1 MAQEQ
6 HRSTARVLDI
16 LEYLA
21 SSKDGGHT
29 LTELAL
35 ALDAPKSS
43 LFPIIHT
50 LLSRKYIQLDRR
62 SGCYY
67 IGISSY
73 ALGASFSANQSAMDF
88 ILTVMESIVESCE
101 ETCQLGVLDREK
113 VLYIRKVDSPQPIR
127 MISHVGNRL
136 PANGTAIG
144 KALLSGLSDEEVTE
158 LYAGGLP
165 RLTDHTIVDLSVL
178 LDQLRE
184 IRKTGIAW
192 EREESTD
199 QLCCWAVP
207 LCKKGQVF
215 AALSVSVPLFRCSD
229 TSKALVLNSLF
240 KAKREI
246 ELMTETKS
254 FVLEPI

>member
-1 MAQEQ
+1 MVQE

-21 SSKDGGHT
+21 ASKGGGST

-35 ALDAPKSS
+35 ALNAPKSS
-43 LFPIIHT
+43 LFPILRT
-50 LLSRKYIQLDRR
+50 LLDRKYIQLDRQSNR
-62 SGCYY
+62 YY

-73 ALGASFSANQSAMDF
+73 ALGASFTGNQSAMDF
-88 ILTVMESIVESCE
+88 ILNVMESVVKSCK
-101 ETCQLGVLDREK
+101 ETCQLGVLDRGN

-144 KALLSGLSDEEVTE
+144 KALLSGLSNEEVRG
-158 LYAGGLP
+158 LYADGLP
-165 RLTDHTIVDLSVL
+165 RLTNHTIVDFDTL
-178 LDQLRE
+178 LDQLEE

-199 QLCCWAVP
+199 QLYCWAVP
-207 LCKKGQVF
+207 LYRGGRIF
-215 AALSVSVPLFRCSD
+215 ASLSVSVPLFRCSD
-229 TSKALVLNSLF
+229 EKESLVLNSLF
-240 KAKREI
+240 KAKQEI
-246 ELMTETKS
+246 EPIAETQS
-254 FVLEPI
+254 FSLELL